1 MADGAFCDKE
11 TTTGS
16 MVSMERIALPGQPPS
31 MRPANRNT
39 SRGKDCMPKTLTK
52 IDIARSVAAELDM
65 TRKQG
70 LQLIEN
76 LMEVLKRSLERGEDV
91 LVSGFGKFSVKSK
104 NPRRGRN
111 PATDEQMQLAAR
123 KVVSFKCSARLRSHV
138 NGGK

>member
-1 MADGAFCDKE
+1 
-11 TTTGS
+11 
-16 MVSMERIALPGQPPS
+16 
-31 MRPANRNT
+31 
-39 SRGKDCMPKTLTK
+39 MPKTLTK